1 MTEFVYGNE
10 EDWEGRPSKS
20 QRKRDMV
27 ALQKLGESL
36 LELAPEQL
44 DRLDVPGELVE
55 AIRFYHTLKDKEA
68 RRRQQQFIGTVMRR
82 IDPEPL
88 RLALEELDQLRYRQA
103 EDFHQL
109 ESWRDALL
117 DGDRDLLTELIDRF
131 GFDPQQLRQMVRQA
145 AAEKAAGKPSK
156 NGRALFRMLRQS
168 FEAEQSLAAP
178 SEDED

>member
-44 DRLDVPGELVE
+44 ERMDLPEDLAE
-55 AIRFYHTLKDKEA
+55 AVRFYHTLKDKEA
-68 RRRQQQFIGTVMRR
+68 RRRQLQFIGTVMRK

-88 RLALEELDQLRYRQA
+88 RQAMDELDQLRYRQA
-103 EDFHQL
+103 EEFHQI
-109 ESWRDALL
+109 EEWRDALVE
-117 DGDRDLLTELIDRF
+117 GDREVLTELVGRF
-131 GFDPQQLRQMVRQA
+131 GLDAQQLNRLARQA

-156 NGRALFRMLRQS
+156 NGRALFRLLRQA
-168 FEAEQSLAAP
+168 FEGEGS
-178 SEDED
+178 